1 MNKQSITWLLA
12 AAIAC
17 APCFVAPANAQTPRN
32 KSDAAGAWSE
42 NGLEKIQVKGL
53 DLVYA
58 KPGSSLAGYTKVLLR
73 PIDVTFR
80 RNWEKQSAP
89 GSRIPIGA
97 KDSQRIK
104 DRLSALV
111 REEVSKELAA
121 GGYQIADAP
130 GDDVLDVKM
139 SIVDLN
145 VAAPDL
151 QSAGRVT
158 TFAVSAG
165 EMTLVAELRDSATG
179 DIVMRVFDRSL
190 AHESYRAQRI
200 TSVDN
205 AAEARSAAIGWA
217 KALRNELDLARGSKP

>member
-12 AAIAC
+12 AAVAC
-17 APCFVAPANAQTPRN
+17 APCFPAPAHAQNPRN

-42 NGLEKIQVKGL
+42 SGLEKIQVKGL

-58 KPGSSLAGYTKVLLR
+58 KPGSSLAGYAKVLLR

-111 REEVSKELAA
+111 RDEVDKELTA
-121 GGYQIADAP
+121 GGYQIVDAP

-158 TFAVSAG
+158 SYAVSAG
-165 EMTLVAELRDSATG
+165 EMTLVAELRDSPPATHHAH
-179 DIVMRVFDRSL
+179 VLSPRRTRS
-190 AHESYRAQRI
+190 ARSGSPASTTQPKR
-200 TSVDN
+200 S
-205 AAEARSAAIGWA
+205 ARSAAGRCAMNWTWPG
-217 KALRNELDLARGSKP
+217 LKP

>member
-1 MNKQSITWLLA
+1 MNKKSVTWLLA
-12 AAIAC
+12 AVVTCAC
-17 APCFVAPANAQTPRN
+17 CALAPAYAQSPRN

-42 NGLEKIQVKGL
+42 SGLEKVQVKGL

-58 KPGSSLAGYTKVLLR
+58 QPGSSLSGYAKVLLR
-73 PIDVTFR
+73 PIDVAFR

-89 GSRIPIGA
+89 GSRIPITA
-97 KDSQRIK
+97 ADSQRIK

-111 REEVSKELAA
+111 RDEVSRELAA
-121 GGYQIADAP
+121 GGYQIVDAP

-151 QSAGRVT
+151 QTAGRVT
-158 TFAVSAG
+158 SFAVSAG

-179 DIVMRVFDRSL
+179 DIIMRVFDRTL

-205 AAEARSAAIGWA
+205 AAEARAAASGWA
-217 KALRNELDLARGSKP
+217 RALRSELDLAKGARP

>member
-1 MNKQSITWLLA
+1 MNKKSVTWLLA
-12 AAIAC
+12 GVVAC
-17 APCFVAPANAQTPRN
+17 ASCALAPAHAQTPRN

-42 NGLEKIQVKGL
+42 SGLEKVQVKGL

-58 KPGSSLAGYTKVLLR
+58 KPGSSLSGYAKVLLR
-73 PIDVTFR
+73 PIDVAFR

-89 GSRIPIGA
+89 GSRIPIKA
-97 KDSQRIK
+97 ADSQRIK

-111 REEVSKELAA
+111 RDEVSRELVA
-121 GGYQIADAP
+121 GGYQIVDAP

-151 QSAGRVT
+151 QTAGRVT
-158 TFAVSAG
+158 SFAVSAG

-179 DIVMRVFDRSL
+179 DIIMRVFDRTL

-217 KALRNELDLARGSKP
+217 KALRNELDLAKGSKT